1 MIHPQHQSLLFKIRS
16 YNQIAAKGLDRF
28 SRERY
33 EVTSEISSP
42 QAMILRS
49 HNLNDEVL
57 PDWLTA
63 IARAGAGVN
72 NVPVSKCTE
81 SGVVVF
87 NTPGANANAVKELV
101 LTGLLLSCR
110 GITQGINF
118 IDGLDCSVQPKELAK
133 QMEAQKKQ
141 FKGSELAGKTLG
153 IVGLGAIGSMVADM
167 ALSLGMNVVG
177 YDPAISVESA
187 WRLSSRIQKMDNL
200 TSLMTRSDY
209 ISLHVPA
216 IDATRNMV
224 NAENLSMVKPDA
236 TLLNF
241 SRGEIV
247 DDESIVSALNEGW
260 LSKYVSDFPI
270 PELIGRDNVIF
281 TPHIGASTVEAEEN
295 CAVMAADQLIDFLE
309 NGNIKNSVN
318 FPNLMM
324 ERSEGPRITFCNNN
338 VPGVLGHVLSLLADQ
353 NVNVTDMLNKSRDDI
368 AYNIIDVES
377 EPSEELLA
385 AIYEV
390 EHVIK
395 VRVV

>member
-1 MIHPQHQSLLFKIRS
+1 VIHPQHQSLLFKIRS

-33 EVTSEISSP
+33 EVASEISSP

-281 TPHIGASTVEAEEN
+281 TPHLGASTVEAEEN

>member
-1 MIHPQHQSLLFKIRS
+1 MIHSQNQSLLFKIRS

-33 EVTSEISSP
+33 EVASEVSSP
-42 QAMILRS
+42 QAIILRS
-49 HNLNDEVL
+49 HNLNDEAL

-72 NVPVSKCTE
+72 NVPVSQCTE

-167 ALSLGMNVVG
+167 ALALGMNVVG

-224 NAENLSMVKPDA
+224 NGENLSMVKSGA

-247 DDESIVSALNEGW
+247 DDESIVSALNEGR

-270 PELIGRDNVIF
+270 PELIGGDNVIF
-281 TPHIGASTVEAEEN
+281 TPHLGASTIEAEEN

-324 ERSEGPRITFCNNN
+324 ERSGGPRITFCNNN

-377 EPSEELLA
+377 DPSEELLA